1 MAGPVGR
8 IHETTPVSGRARLR
22 VGSVAAVVTVALAVT
37 PATPVY
43 AVGDTPAHANGGV
56 SRAKLHRQLH
66 ADLELYLGKYRKAE
80 HISAVS
86 LTVRAPG
93 YGMPFMVA
101 AGTTRVGGSKR
112 VVPSS
117 MWQIG
122 SNTKAFTSVLLL
134 QLEAKKRLS
143 IYDTLGKWLPQYRRW
158 RNVRIK
164 SLLDMTSGI
173 PDFSGQRPFWRAVAA
188 HPYHN
193 FTGPQLVSYALHGK
207 PTTGYSYSNTNYVL
221 AQMIIARA
229 GHSSYRQQL
238 ERRIIHPLHLHSLR
252 YRTNSYSS
260 AVTAREPAGY
270 FYDPHQFPSLS
281 RFVGHDV
288 SRFSLSWA
296 RAAGGIVSTT
306 REMTVWERALY
317 TGRLLPTRQQHQ
329 LLSLVSRTTGK
340 PIRRT
345 SQQNPN
351 GYGLGVGQ
359 QTAPIFGRYWFYEGQ
374 TLGFR
379 VLHMYFPRYGVIMAM
394 GLNSVTDSATGQDHI
409 SVLALLVYETLACD
423 HVISATCRI

>member
-1 MAGPVGR
+1 MA
-8 IHETTPVSGRARLR
+8 
-22 VGSVAAVVTVALAVT
+22 
-37 PATPVY
+37 
-43 AVGDTPAHANGGV
+43 
-56 SRAKLHRQLH
+56 
-66 ADLELYLGKYRKAE
+66 
-80 HISAVS
+80 
-86 LTVRAPG
+86 
-93 YGMPFMVA
+93 A
-101 AGTTRVGGSKR
+101 AGTTRFGGSTPVR
-112 VVPSS
+112 PSS

-158 RNVRIK
+158 RNVKIK
-164 SLLDMTSGI
+164 NLLDMTSGI
-173 PDFSGQRPFWRAVAA
+173 PDFSGQRAFWDEVAA
-188 HPYHN
+188 HPNHR
-193 FTGPQLVSYALHGK
+193 FTAAQLVSYALRGK
-207 PTTGYSYSNTNYVL
+207 PTTGWKYSNTNYVL
-221 AQMIIARA
+221 AQMIIVRA
-229 GHSSYRQQL
+229 GHRSYRQQL
-238 ERRIIHPLHLHSLR
+238 ESRIIKPLHLHGLR

-260 AVTAREPAGY
+260 PVTAREPAGY
-270 FYDPHQFPSLS
+270 FYDPHQFPMLS

-317 TGRLLPTRQQHQ
+317 TGRLLPTKQQHQ

-345 SQQNPN
+345 SRQNPN

-379 VLHMYFPRYGVIMAM
+379 VLHMYFPRYGLIMAM
-394 GLNSVTDSATGQDHI
+394 GLNSVTGVNNDQI
-409 SVLALLVYETLACD
+409 SLLAFLAYKTLACD
-423 HVISATCRI
+423 HIIAVSCRKLPQVQPGAG